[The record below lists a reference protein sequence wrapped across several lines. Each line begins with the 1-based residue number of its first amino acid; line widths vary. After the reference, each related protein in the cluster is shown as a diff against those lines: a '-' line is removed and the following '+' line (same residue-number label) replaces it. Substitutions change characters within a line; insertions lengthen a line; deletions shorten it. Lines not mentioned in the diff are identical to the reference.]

1 MTGRI
6 CTCFHPIT
14 VIIKLMAWK
23 FPRLSR
29 INSSREYLLDF
40 ARQAASSIPRGAAV
54 LDAGAGKSP
63 YKNLFVEARYESAD
77 FCQVD
82 QKTYGDITYVCDLTH
97 IPVPDGKYD
106 LVLLTQVLEHVP
118 EPTLVLQEIYR
129 ILKPGGA
136 LWLSA
141 PLFFEE
147 HDIPFDFYRYTQY
160 GLKHLL
166 NTSGFNIENLTWL
179 EGYYGTLSHQ
189 LINAYRALPLRPRD
203 YGGGI
208 WGICASLVA
217 FLIKPTFAG
226 LSMFYA
232 ILDVHHKY
240 TAKGQCKNY
249 AVVARKLSSN
259 LDRTARDG

>member
-1 MTGRI
+1 
-6 CTCFHPIT
+6 
-14 VIIKLMAWK
+14 MAWK

-29 INSSREYLLDF
+29 PNSSRKYLLDF
-40 ARQAASSIPRGAAV
+40 ARQAASSIPPGAAV

-63 YKNLFVEARYESAD
+63 YKHLFVEARYESAD

-82 QKTYGDITYVCDLTH
+82 QKTYGDITYVCDLSH
-97 IPVPDGKYD
+97 IPVPDGNYD

-118 EPTLVLQEIYR
+118 EPRLVLQEINR
-129 ILKPGGA
+129 VLKPGGV

-141 PLFFEE
+141 PLYFEE

-160 GLKHLL
+160 GLKHQLD
-166 NTSGFNIENLTWL
+166 TAGFNIERLTWL

-208 WGICASLVA
+208 GGIFASVAA
-217 FLIKPTFAG
+217 FLLKPAFAFFS
-226 LSMFYA
+226 LFYA
-232 ILDVHHKY
+232 ILDVRHKY
-240 TAKGQCKNY
+240 TARGQCKNY
-249 AVVARKLSSN
+249 TVVARKPAPSPN
-259 LDRTARDG
+259 RTELDG